1 MIWFILIL
9 GMSANAAVI
18 EGQER
23 GGGKQVE
30 LEFAEMG
37 RLASGALANSLKEGE
52 SLFEGFKLG
61 HFNLA
66 LSATEI
72 WAKPDLCETRIDL
85 TTGGAI
91 RRCLDA
97 RYLPEMNRIEV
108 SEKDWRPKTCLEK
121 AALAVH
127 EFGRASGNE
136 DGNYF
141 YSSRVKSSQAFW
153 DACDLFEREQSR
165 RCEKKLPALKVSLGR
180 AAEEFRQEKSGRK
193 ALDMY
198 VVTIENIME
207 KWGKVNGGQCSE
219 SAEAACLESCT
230 DIAGISCVDV
240 CQLGNSSR

>member
-1 MIWFILIL
+1 MIWFLMIL
-9 GMSANAAVI
+9 GISANAAVI

-37 RLASGALANSLKEGE
+37 RLASGSLANSLSSGE
-52 SLFEGFKLG
+52 RLFDGIKIG

-72 WAKPDLCETRIDL
+72 WAKPDLCETKIDL
-85 TTGGAI
+85 TTGGAS

-108 SEKDWRPKTCLEK
+108 SEKEWRPKSCLEK

-141 YSSRVKSSQAFW
+141 YSSRVKSSQAFS
-153 DACDLFEREQSR
+153 DACDLFEREQGQ
-165 RCEKKLPALKVSLGR
+165 RCEKKLHALKVSLSR
-180 AAEEFRQEKSGRK
+180 AAYEISEGKFGRK
-193 ALDMY
+193 ALDRY
-198 VVTIENIME
+198 IVTLENIME
-207 KWGKVNGGQCSE
+207 KWQKVNGGQCSE
-219 SAEAACLESCT
+219 SAEAACLQHCM

-240 CQLGNSSR
+240 CELKR

>member
-1 MIWFILIL
+1 MIWFLLVL
-9 GMSANAAVI
+9 GVSQAAVI

-37 RLASGALANSLKEGE
+37 RLASGALAGSLRGGEG
-52 SLFEGFKLG
+52 LFEGLNLG

-72 WAKPDLCETRIDL
+72 WAKPDLCETSIDL
-85 TTGGAI
+85 TTGGAS

-97 RYLPEMNRIEV
+97 RYLPELNRIEV
-108 SEKDWRPKTCLEK
+108 SEKDWAPKSCLEK

-153 DACDLFEREQSR
+153 DACDLFEREQGR
-165 RCEKKLPALKVSLGR
+165 RCEKGLHALRVSLSR
-180 AAEEFRQEKSGRK
+180 AGDEFNSGKFGRK
-193 ALDMY
+193 ALDTY
-198 VVTIENIME
+198 IVTVENIME
-207 KWGKVNGGQCSE
+207 KWKKVSGGQCSE
-219 SAEAACLESCT
+219 KAEAACLTSCT
-230 DIAGISCVDV
+230 DIAGISCVEA
-240 CQLGNSSR
+240 CTLKR